1 MKEGELEKM
10 SRKGVNTRY
19 FVLLSDCLL
28 YCNNTNNTLTGQSR
42 IGENHF
48 LNDYDFTLGVDLT
61 FQLTRLGLH
70 ASYQSQVETL
80 SSALFGML

>member
-42 IGENHF
+42 IM
-48 LNDYDFTLGVDLT
+48 
-61 FQLTRLGLH
+61 
-70 ASYQSQVETL
+70 A
-80 SSALFGML
+80 